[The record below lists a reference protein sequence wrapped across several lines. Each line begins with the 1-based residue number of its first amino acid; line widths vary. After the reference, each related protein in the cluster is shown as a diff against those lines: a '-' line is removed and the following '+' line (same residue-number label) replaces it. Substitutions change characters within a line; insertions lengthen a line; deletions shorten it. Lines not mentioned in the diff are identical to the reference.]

1 MKKLRKKERKS
12 RFLQMSMTKKNNL
25 IEKPTRDINRQ
36 FKDEVI
42 LDFPGSPVVKTLSSQ
57 HRGHRF
63 DPWSLRSRMLPGAAN
78 KQTDK
83 QKKHLKKNEEIL
95 MSDKYIKSAR
105 TQL

>member
-42 LDFPGSPVVKTLSSQ
+42 LDFPGSPVVKIPRSQ
-57 HRGHRF
+57 WREHKF
-63 DPWSLRSRMLPGAAN
+63 NPWLGN
-78 KQTDK
+78 
-83 QKKHLKKNEEIL
+83 
-95 MSDKYIKSAR
+95 
-105 TQL
+105 